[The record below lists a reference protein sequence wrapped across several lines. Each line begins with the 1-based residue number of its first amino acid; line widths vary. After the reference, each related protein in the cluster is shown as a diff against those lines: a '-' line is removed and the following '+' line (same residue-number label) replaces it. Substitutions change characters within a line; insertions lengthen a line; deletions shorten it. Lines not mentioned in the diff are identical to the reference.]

1 MKDVDTKKCNSALIY
16 LPAQQT
22 SQVITLITYM
32 YLHIIM
38 YILKGKVT
46 NIRTNKERKMKD
58 HGCKVN
64 QYE

>member
-1 MKDVDTKKCNSALIY
+1 MKDVDTKKFNSALIY

-22 SQVITLITYM
+22 SLVITFITYM
-32 YLHIIM
+32 YLHM

-46 NIRTNKERKMKD
+46 NIMTNKEKKKKD